1 MIRDQ
6 PAIASPDAGQGAVS
20 GYRKSHGWAA
30 DDTTVGSTRVAG
42 GGGARPVLP
51 VGGADNSALSALTG
65 PPLAP
70 PGRAPVSGQ
79 RQVRPH
85 RGGHAGERWPPR
97 PSRHHTGGRPL
108 GRPRRMRLAR
118 PARAPA
124 PPPAA
129 IFASGGNQAADQAR
143 QTLRAVIAG
152 ARSGRTRHS
161 PCPAWAASAAAG
173 LRPCVEWFVGF
184 PHGVRHDTDLARHG
198 NGGSPEAETRHKG
211 QSPHLQC

>member
-1 MIRDQ
+1 MTRLLGPPVWLGVVGRGRCCRWVGPIIVRYRPS
-6 PAIASPDAGQGAVS
+6 PAPRRRRPAGRRSPDNARFDPIAAVTPEN
-20 GYRKSHGWAA
+20 GGRHAQA
-30 DDTTVGSTRVAG
+30 DTTPAAG
-42 GGGARPVLP
+42 R
-51 VGGADNSALSALTG
+51 SA
-65 PPLAP
+65 
-70 PGRAPVSGQ
+70 GRAGC
-79 RQVRPH
+79 
-85 RGGHAGERWPPR
+85 
-97 PSRHHTGGRPL
+97 
-108 GRPRRMRLAR
+108 LAR